1 MASEQGRSPAGA
13 GLLGGAGPGSSSLLG
28 GGNRSPLTSGMRT
41 GTQGEMDPQQHKTT
55 ILPEE
60 ELRPWRG
67 IMPLNYRRRVVL
79 EVPVDIRTADLPR
92 WKPRSIGDSGR
103 ASQDDE

>member
-1 MASEQGRSPAGA
+1 MASKQGKSPAVA
-13 GLLGGAGPGSSSLLG
+13 GLVGGAEPGGMSLLG
-28 GGNRSPLTSGMRT
+28 SGDRSPLTGGMRI
-41 GTQGEMDPQQHKTT
+41 GTQGEMGPLQHSTT
-55 ILPEE
+55 IPPEQ

-67 IMPLNYRRRVVL
+67 IMPLNYRRRVLL